1 MTKALIFPQFAIKS
15 YINNGGMPVNLFDSP
30 VMTALQKQLDSSAL
44 AQRVIANNVANVNTP
59 GFKKSHVS
67 FAEQLK
73 RALDKK
79 LPALVT
85 SSPRHF
91 GGSMDIKQVSP
102 RVVQESDT
110 TMRYGQNNVDID
122 QEMVNLAAN
131 TIQYE
136 FSANAISGKLGLLGY
151 VIRGGR

>member
-1 MTKALIFPQFAIKS
+1 MTIYGSPLMVALAR
-15 YINNGGMPVNLFDSP
+15 
-30 VMTALQKQLDSSAL
+30 QLDTSAL

-67 FAEQLK
+67 FTEELR
-73 RALDKK
+73 RALGGPVAS
-79 LPALVT
+79 LAT
-85 SSPRHF
+85 SHPRHI
-91 GGSMDIKQVSP
+91 GGAPDLSGVFP

-110 TMRYGQNNVDID
+110 TMRYSQNNVDID

-131 TIQYE
+131 TILYD
-136 FSANAISGKLGLLGY
+136 FSVSTLSRKYGQLGY